1 MREIA
6 ALLLLLFTLTASWIL
21 WESHE
26 AVSCFNS
33 PYCMTEHLNITD
45 HILIMQQNGNEWRI
59 VTYTTGKLSLHR
71 IELSGSIIPD
81 IKDSTKSVRTHIDYS
96 PLTFENNAL
105 KGLKGTIGLI
115 AKFNGSV
122 KAIPLKELQKPL
134 TCSELLKL
142 CSSCKLVLGE
152 GGDKVR
158 LGYTNLTSGYLV
170 VPSPRGS
177 SIFVLEIKSYNATK
191 DAIIAKYPMG
201 IIKGYTSKLNLPPI
215 ENTSLPANVSQYLE
229 PAWGILITGN
239 EVVLN
244 PDPWSIVE
252 ELGECRT
259 VYKITIHNNG
269 TIEKTE
275 YGLPCWRR

>member
-1 MREIA
+1 MKKIVA
-6 ALLLLLFTLTASWIL
+6 FLFLFLTFTVFWIL

-45 HILIMQQNGNEWRI
+45 HILIMQHNGNEWRI
-59 VTYTTGKLSLHR
+59 ITYTTGKLSLHK
-71 IELSGSIIPD
+71 IELSGFIIPD
-81 IKDSTKSVRTHIDYS
+81 IRDSVKSVETQVDYS

-122 KAIPLKELQKPL
+122 KAIPPTELQKPL
-134 TCSELLKL
+134 AYEELLKL
-142 CSSCKLVLGE
+142 CSSCKLLLGE
-152 GGDKVR
+152 GGNFLR
-158 LGYTNLTSGYLV
+158 LGYTNLTSGYV
-170 VPSPRGS
+170 VMPSPKGS
-177 SIFVLEIKSYNATK
+177 SRFVLEIQSYNATK
-191 DAIIAKYPMG
+191 DVIIAKYPMG
-201 IIKGYTSKLNLPPI
+201 TVKGYIPKLDLPCI
-215 ENTSLPANVSQYLE
+215 GNTRIPTDASHYLE
-229 PAWGILITGN
+229 SAWGILVTKN
-239 EVVLN
+239 ETVLN

-252 ELGECRT
+252 ELGECRM
-259 VYKITIHNNG
+259 VYKITIYNNG